1 MLKTKETKS
10 DCVGTFMSQLA
21 EGGLLVKSST
31 IKASCPATYEAS
43 SLFEPSTNSPSLRTT

>member
-1 MLKTKETKS
+1 
-10 DCVGTFMSQLA
+10 MSQLA
-21 EGGLLVKSST
+21 DGGLLVKSST